1 MSNPTAG
8 FRGGF
13 QEEMRLG
20 SSVLAGFSC
29 GGGGSVEMKGWWREV
44 EEALGILQAERIE
57 QKEHSVCV
65 CARVHMRVCG
75 MDDNR
80 PLNVAGYKQRG

>member
-13 QEEMRLG
+13 QEEMRPG

-44 EEALGILQAERIE
+44 EEASGILQAERIE

-65 CARVHMRVCG
+65 CVYARVCAWCG
-75 MDDNR
+75 MQQAIECCW
-80 PLNVAGYKQRG
+80 L